1 MITRDPLF
9 RPADAEVPPRLR
21 PVFRDKRRV
30 VLPGVIQSRY
40 ERAKTAFEKSDYKAA
55 ADGFTQVLVA
65 LSDPDIARE
74 ASRAPLAD
82 LRVLSIGFKDLAVR
96 AVTPPSAPASA
107 PPTPLAEI
115 TTQPPELPPPPAPRT
130 PTIYDSDD
138 AAVVAPITVT
148 QDTPRLHR
156 PTTIDQTGVLVVVIN
171 EAGTVESAVITQPLD

>member
-21 PVFRDKRRV
+21 PMFSDKRRV

-82 LRVLSIGFKDLAVR
+82 RRVLSIGFKSAVR
-96 AVTPPSAPASA
+96 AMTQRQLNPLAVFHRRHARPRSALARIASA
-107 PPTPLAEI
+107 RNVVRPSPYLSMLCLKRSSLSYIDTSPLCM
-115 TTQPPELPPPPAPRT
+115 
-130 PTIYDSDD
+130 
-138 AAVVAPITVT
+138 V
-148 QDTPRLHR
+148 RLH
-156 PTTIDQTGVLVVVIN
+156 G
-171 EAGTVESAVITQPLD
+171 